1 MEVKS
6 LKLREYIFRSIAV
19 FLFILAGVVYILMT
33 EGDNNSIILNTR
45 PDRIERNENIASH
58 DYNPQ
63 DNNRHDD
70 NPHDYNSNDDSAH
83 DEYMTDENRKTFDEA
98 ETGEDNI
105 STRLPEQGN
114 GRRGEG
120 LTDINHADM
129 TELMLLP
136 GIGEVKADAII
147 NYRNENG
154 SFASIEE
161 LMNVPG
167 IKEATFNKIKDLI
180 CVNIQGS

>member
-1 MEVKS
+1 M
-6 LKLREYIFRSIAV
+6 KLREYIFRLIAV

-33 EGDNNSIILNTR
+33 EEDNNAIIMETR
-45 PDRIERNENIASH
+45 QERIERNENIAAH

-63 DNNRHDD
+63 DESIDD
-70 NPHDYNSNDDSAH
+70 KTHENTI
-83 DEYMTDENRKTFDEA
+83 DETRKTFDRA

-114 GRRGEG
+114 GRREEG